1 MNIKLLFLPLLAAL
15 PLSALAAS
23 PLAASTTI
31 RCASPDWPTQAQV
44 ARYLESPAPTDD
56 ASGPVDA
63 ATADEVRLVSRH
75 IREQGRLSCARGA
88 THVRLDFYAAP
99 G

>member
-15 PLSALAAS
+15 PLSVLAAS
-23 PLAASTTI
+23 PLVASTTI
-31 RCASPDWPTQAQV
+31 RCASPDWPTQVQI
-44 ARYLESPAPTDD
+44 ARYLETRARSDI
-56 ASGPVDA
+56 ASESTYV
-63 ATADEVRLVSRH
+63 ATADEARRVSRH

-88 THVRLDFYAAP
+88 THVRLDFHAAP